1 LQVSGISSRPA
12 RAYLPP
18 RKHHN
23 VEEGIQMRHR
33 TSIVLSSTAL
43 VAAVLGVT
51 PLGNAAVHRIAA
63 VVPFAK
69 QAGNAAKLNGRRSTL
84 NGAPRTIP
92 VVGANGK
99 LPASLGAVGPQGPA
113 GPKGDR
119 GPKGDPGPK
128 GDTGAIGPSDGYF
141 DSNDGDITLNAGPA
155 TRVGTVQVPAA
166 GTYVLWGKAVFA
178 ADPSHVNFT
187 SSVCKLATA
196 ETNVF
201 DVGWAFVPPGGVE
214 TVSVLSA
221 QSFDSATAVNL
232 YCDVNGISV
241 IRQIKLAAI
250 KVGSLKTSL
259 G

>member
-1 LQVSGISSRPA
+1 
-12 RAYLPP
+12 
-18 RKHHN
+18 
-23 VEEGIQMRHR
+23 MRHR
-33 TSIVLSSTAL
+33 MPIVLSTAAL
-43 VAAVLGVT
+43 IVAVLGVT
-51 PLGNAAVHRIAA
+51 PLGNAAIHA

-69 QAGNAAKLNGRRSTL
+69 QAGNAAKLNGHRSSL
-84 NGAPRTIP
+84 NGAPKTIP

-113 GPKGDR
+113 GPKGD
-119 GPKGDPGPK
+119 KGPK
-128 GDTGAIGPSDGYF
+128 GDTGPIGPSDGSF

-155 TRVGTVQVPAA
+155 TRVGTIPIPGA
-166 GTYVLWGKAVFA
+166 GAYVISGKAVFA

-214 TVSVLSA
+214 TVSVLTA
-221 QSFDSATAVNL
+221 QTFSSATAVNL
-232 YCDVNGISV
+232 YCDVNGLSV
-241 IRQIKLAAI
+241 IRLIKLAAI
-250 KVGSLKTSL
+250 KVGSLTTTT

>member
-1 LQVSGISSRPA
+1 
-12 RAYLPP
+12 
-18 RKHHN
+18 
-23 VEEGIQMRHR
+23 MRHR

-43 VAAVLGVT
+43 VVAVLGVT
-51 PLGNAAVHRIAA
+51 PLGNAAVSRIAA

-69 QAGNAAKLNGRRSTL
+69 QAGNAAKLNGRRSSL

-99 LPASLGAVGPQGPA
+99 LPASLGAIGPQGLA

-119 GPKGDPGPK
+119 GPAGPK
-128 GDTGAIGPSDGYF
+128 GDTGPIGPSDGYF

-155 TRVGTVQVPAA
+155 TRVGTIPIPGA
-166 GTYVLWGKAVFA
+166 GNYVISGKAVFA

-214 TVSVLSA
+214 TVSVLTA
-221 QSFDSATAVNL
+221 QTFSSATAVNL

-241 IRQIKLAAI
+241 IRLIKLAAI
-250 KVGSLKTSL
+250 KVGSLSKTT